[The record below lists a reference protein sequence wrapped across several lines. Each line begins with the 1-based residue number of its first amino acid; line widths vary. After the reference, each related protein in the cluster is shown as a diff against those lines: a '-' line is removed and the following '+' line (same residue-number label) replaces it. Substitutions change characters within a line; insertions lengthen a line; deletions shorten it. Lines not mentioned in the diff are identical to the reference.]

1 MNKRGKA
8 SGQLYLDDGDSLG
21 TYQLGAYTHVKFQAM
36 DGFKKTRD
44 KKLGRF
50 TTSIVHNGYNVT
62 QTISIVEIVGLKN
75 VDAISNVTCDHK
87 KAKFIVDA
95 KLQVDKNFFFTFFKV
110 YNILTN
116 YVVPWM
122 QRNNFRVPKKAFF
135 PVFFRFNN
143 K

>member
-50 TTSIVHNGYNVT
+50 TTSIVHNGYNVS
-62 QTISIVEIVGLKN
+62 QTISTVEIVGLKN
-75 VDAISNVTCDHK
+75 VDAISNVTCDDK
-87 KAKFIVDA
+87 KAQFSVDS
-95 KLQVDKNFFFTFFKV
+95 KLQVDKNSFYIFFQRFRTSLQAMW
-110 YNILTN
+110 YRETTWGTPDIL
-116 YVVPWM
+116 VS
-122 QRNNFRVPKKAFF
+122 RSFLI
-135 PVFFRFNN
+135 
-143 K
+143 